1 MEILRA
7 IERADALC
15 PNPYTLEEKLSWC
28 DEVSAELRRNII
40 KVYDVLETEID
51 SRGEVILPDDIP
63 FERIELAFAG
73 NRRIEKQDFRS
84 FISGYYEGNSVS
96 GKAWPLRLVYLTLP
110 EPIRFPDIRGEF
122 NTGDN
127 TIEIE
132 GHPFVEGDKIEILS
146 LDSLDE
152 EPQWEMAKTAYVME
166 SQPDMIILD
175 RDEAEAQ
182 TGAKLAIRRVVEDLT
197 EIDEAPYDRMY
208 IEYILAK
215 IALYQHDYTS
225 YNAHM
230 TQYNSLYETLRRE
243 YKSRNPLTTEV
254 RFVNYSKL

>member
-40 KVYDVLETEID
+40 KVYDVIETEIN
-51 SRGEVILPDDIP
+51 SVGEVILPDDIP
-63 FERIELAFAG
+63 FERIELAFLG
-73 NRRIEKQDFRS
+73 NCRIEKQDFRS
-84 FISGYYEGNSVS
+84 FISGYTQKASVS
-96 GKAWPLRLVYLTLP
+96 GKVQPLRLVYLTIP
-110 EPIRFPDIRGEF
+110 EAIRFPDIRGEF

-132 GHPFVEGDKIEILS
+132 GHPFAEGDKLEILV
-146 LDSLDE
+146 LQELDE
-152 EPQWEMAKTAYVME
+152 APKWETAETAYVME
-166 SQPDMIILD
+166 AKPDMIILD
-175 RDEAEAQ
+175 RDALEAQ
-182 TGAKLAIRRVVEDLT
+182 TDAKLAIRRVIEDFT

-230 TQYNSLYETLRRE
+230 TQYNGLYEALRKE
-243 YKSRNPLTTEV
+243 YKTRNPLTTQAK
-254 RFVNYSKL
+254 FVNYSKL